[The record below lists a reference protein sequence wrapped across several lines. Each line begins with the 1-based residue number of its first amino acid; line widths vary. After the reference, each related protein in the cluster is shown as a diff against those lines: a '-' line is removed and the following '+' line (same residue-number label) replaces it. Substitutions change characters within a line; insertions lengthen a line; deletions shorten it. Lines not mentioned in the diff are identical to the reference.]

1 MNELTLAL
9 MRIRRARRIDRA
21 LLVFGR
27 AGLLIALVGCV
38 LALSVRPSPAWLG
51 AALVAAAVA
60 SIADAV
66 RRVSLRA
73 CAAMTD
79 RTLSLE
85 ERLSTS
91 LEARGPLAQVQAAD
105 ALRALQARLPEAVR
119 VHPPREVFF
128 AGVALLVALT
138 LWAAPAPLES
148 SASQQEV
155 SVVRETFQKV
165 SLAAEKLDDLKL
177 AELKALVR
185 KVAEKN
191 EVTRD
196 VLSDL
201 QHAQA
206 QVRSKLE
213 SATGEERR
221 ELEAIEQLLADAGY
235 SAARTLR
242 ERGELAVEMLA
253 PLQPARALPTDVD
266 RDPTAQGGTQKPA
279 ALPLPEMASPDAAVS
294 IRERLHRALE
304 RRGWPEAYDDIIR
317 RFYQ

>member
-9 MRIRRARRIDRA
+9 MQIRRARRIDRA

-27 AGLLIALVGCV
+27 VALLIALAGCV
-38 LALSVRPSPAWLG
+38 LALSARPSPAWLG
-51 AALVAAAVA
+51 AALAVAAVVSAVE
-60 SIADAV
+60 AV
-66 RRVSLRA
+66 RHVSLRA

-79 RTLSLE
+79 RSLSLE

-119 VHPPREVFF
+119 IHPPREVFF

-138 LWAAPAPLES
+138 LWAAPAPLEP
-148 SASQQEV
+148 SASQEI

-165 SLAAEKLDDLKL
+165 SLAAEKLDGLKL
-177 AELKALVR
+177 AELKDLVR
-185 KVAEKN
+185 KLAEKN
-191 EVTRD
+191 EVTP
-196 VLSDL
+196 DL
-201 QHAQA
+201 LCDLRRAQA
-206 QVRSKLE
+206 EVRSKLD

-253 PLQPARALPTDVD
+253 PSQPARARTTDVG
-266 RDPTAQGGTQKPA
+266 RDPSAQGGTQQPA
-279 ALPLPEMASPDAAVS
+279 ALPLPEVGSPDVARS

-304 RRGWPEAYDDIIR
+304 RRGWPEAYDAIIR